1 MRKILLFILFL
12 PRHWTAKDFFHYSSR
27 WQRIFF
33 HIVLLMMQLF
43 SALISNIK
51 HNNSWYLIYPFC
63 LQQKQRCIALE
74 EQLVEL
80 MVSALEDCS
89 HTESSNSNTANNTTN
104 GSLASPLDHSPCS
117 CAHLSSL
124 LIYFVLFQLISFPSL
139 VLRLHEKVIVY
150 SNADFSF
157 IGSHSEESVDL

>member
-1 MRKILLFILFL
+1 MEHTVGLIQHWWMKNSGITDLFVMY
-12 PRHWTAKDFFHYSSR
+12 TSSSR
-27 WQRIFF
+27 
-33 HIVLLMMQLF
+33 LE
-43 SALISNIK
+43 SNIK
-51 HNNSWYLIYPFC
+51 HNSILTLPLPFHP
-63 LQQKQRCIALE
+63 QQKQRCVALE

-89 HTESSNSNTANNTTN
+89 HTESSNSNAANSTTN
-104 GSLASPLDHSPCS
+104 GSLPSSLDHGPCS

-150 SNADFSF
+150 SAFLILLCS
-157 IGSHSEESVDL
+157 